1 MPRVE
6 FTPVLKRHVS
16 CPPGTIMIAAD
27 ADSVAAALEVVFAE
41 NPTLRGYVLDDQ
53 GALRRHVQ
61 IFVDGELVR
70 DRQALSDPVKPDGA
84 ILVMQALSGGL
95 GAGDEDHQRE
105 RDDR

>member
-6 FTPVLKRHVS
+6 FTPVLKRHLS

-53 GALRRHVQ
+53 GALRLRA
-61 IFVDGELVR
+61 F
-70 DRQALSDPVKPDGA
+70 AA
-84 ILVMQALSGGL
+84 FSGRRSRS
-95 GAGDEDHQRE
+95 ARI
-105 RDDR
+105 RFAA